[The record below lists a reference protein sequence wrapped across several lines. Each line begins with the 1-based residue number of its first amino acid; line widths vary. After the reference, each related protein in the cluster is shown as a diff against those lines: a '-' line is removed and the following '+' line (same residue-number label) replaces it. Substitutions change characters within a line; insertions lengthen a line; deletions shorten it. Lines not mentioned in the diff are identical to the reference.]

1 MRTVHGGDIY
11 TYQGMLDFSVNVNP
25 LGPSGRVLRAAE
37 EGVRHME
44 AYPDIRC
51 RRLRARLAEKLDV
64 PGSSLLFGNG
74 AADLIYTLALA
85 EKPKRALVAIPA
97 FSEYEKAL
105 QASGCGIE
113 YYETEKKDLF
123 CITEEFPDR
132 LDRGMDM
139 LFLCAPSNPAGRA
152 PERELLV
159 RTAER
164 CEELG
169 IRFVLD
175 ECFMGFL
182 PEEESVSLRKETS
195 RFRNLFLLRSFTKL
209 HAMPGLRLGYGISS
223 DPDLVS
229 RMEGASQPWSV
240 SVPAQEAALAA
251 LEDDGR
257 VERTRQ
263 LVREQRQR
271 LENALAGLGIDYIPS
286 QANYILL
293 YSEYDL
299 FREFA
304 QRGILIR
311 DCSDYRGLGKGW
323 YRIAVRTEQE
333 NGRLLKALEE
343 ILKER
348 PAGEAGERE
357 NTGGKERAEW
367 PDRS

>member
-64 PGSSLLFGNG
+64 PGGSLLFGNG

-85 EKPKRALVAIPA
+85 EKPKRALVAVPA

-105 QASGCGIE
+105 QAAGCGIE

-132 LDRGMDM
+132 LDGGMDM
-139 LFLCAPSNPAGRA
+139 LFLCAPSNPAGRVTK
-152 PERELLV
+152 REILV

-164 CEELG
+164 CEDLG

-182 PEEESVSLRKETS
+182 PEEESFSLRKEAP
-195 RFRNLFLLRSFTKL
+195 RFRKLFLLRSFTKL

-223 DPDLVS
+223 DPDLIR

-257 VERTRQ
+257 VERTRV

-271 LENALAGLGIDYIPS
+271 LENALAGLGVDYIPS

-343 ILKER
+343 ILQER
-348 PAGEAGERE
+348 PDGKAGERK